1 MSKFNKAQLRKE
13 IIESLLIFLLGF
25 CLEVFVFCQCWSDW
39 NNAFIQGSYAGF
51 SWLLLWKGSLYLV
64 SLLDRWID
72 WLRFPLRWLIDTAI
86 GMTLLV
92 TSATFI
98 MHFIYQYIIF
108 KTPLPDIFQRY
119 SFSWVSNVLWVTY
132 GINVLMHGRGFLL
145 NWKQAAIDI
154 ERMKTEQVASQYES
168 LKNQVNPHFLFNSLN
183 ALSSL
188 VYDDQ
193 KAAVQ
198 FIRKLSEVY
207 RYVLDQKDQEV
218 VPVKDEMAFVRSYVF
233 LQKIRFGDNLRLTIE
248 GQEPT
253 GFVPPLAIQVLVENA
268 IKHNVVSSA
277 KPLEIKVAYK
287 RADIE
292 VSNLINLKKTKDST
306 GTGLENLKAR
316 YAYLSNVPVDISDNE
331 GVFIVLLPVLNLKP

>member
-1 MSKFNKAQLRKE
+1 MSEINKVKLRKE
-13 IIESLLIFLLGF
+13 IIESLLIFLLGATIQITF
-25 CLEVFVFCQCWSDW
+25 ACQCW
-39 NNAFIQGSYAGF
+39 NELGPATIQGSYSGF
-51 SWLLLWKGSLYLV
+51 LWLFLWKGSVYLV
-64 SLLDRWID
+64 ELLNRWVD
-72 WLRFPLRWLIDTAI
+72 WLRFPVRRLFATLI
-86 GMTLLV
+86 GVCLLV
-92 TSATFI
+92 WFITFI
-98 MHFIYQYIIF
+98 LHFTYNYIVY
-108 KTPLPDIFQRY
+108 KTELPDIFSSY
-119 SFSWVSNVLWVTY
+119 GFSQFYEVVIVAILVNIV
-132 GINVLMHGRGFLL
+132 MHGRGFLL

-207 RYVLDQKDQEV
+207 RYVLDKKDQEV
-218 VPVKDEMAFVRSYVF
+218 VPVKDEMAFVESYIY
-233 LQKIRFGDNLRLTIE
+233 LQKIRFGDNLQLKIE
-248 GQEPT
+248 GEESS

-277 KPLEIKVAYK
+277 KPLEIKIQYK

-292 VSNLINLKKTKDST
+292 VSNVINLKKTKDST

-316 YAYLSNVPVDISDNE
+316 YAYLSNVPVDISDKE
-331 GVFIVLLPVLNLKP
+331 GVFKVLLPVLNLKP